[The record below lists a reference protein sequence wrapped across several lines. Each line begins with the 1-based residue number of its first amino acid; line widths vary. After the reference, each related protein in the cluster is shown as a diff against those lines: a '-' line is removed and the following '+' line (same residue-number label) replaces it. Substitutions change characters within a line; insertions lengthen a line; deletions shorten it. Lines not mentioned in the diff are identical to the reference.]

1 MLVRCGATDGM
12 EAMALTVPTAAT
24 GTRSTPLQHAFIRAL
39 LLSQRP
45 AAYISMCRVI
55 GSATPPHY
63 AKIQVPV
70 LIVAGEE
77 DKSAP
82 LQGCE
87 DILRRIGAEEKRI
100 EVLKG
105 VGHWLCIESPEKV
118 VDAIVGFYK
127 QIQ

>member
-1 MLVRCGATDGM
+1 MLLGCVDGM
-12 EAMALTVPTAAT
+12 EAMASTIPIAAT
-24 GTRSTPLQHAFIRAL
+24 GSLSTPLQHAFIRAL

-45 AAYISMCRVI
+45 AGYISMCRVI
-55 GSATPPHY
+55 GSATPPDY

-70 LIVAGEE
+70 LIVAGDE

-87 DILRRIGAEEKRI
+87 EILRRIGAEEKRI

-105 VGHWLCIESPEKV
+105 VGHWICIESPEKV
-118 VDAIVGFYK
+118 TDAIAGFYK